1 MELFLRTRGKN
12 GRNKKRSESFSIVV
26 LSLFTITE
34 YIYYSYSALVFC
46 ILRIDELCARCVPVE
61 KGGGGLEWISKSWG
75 IVYLHIFFIKSKNFL
90 DRTVTRTAE
99 IATRHLPPQ
108 GKFLA

>member
-61 KGGGGLEWISKSWG
+61 KGGGGWSGFLKVGVSFI
-75 IVYLHIFFIKSKNFL
+75 YIFFL
-90 DRTVTRTAE
+90 
-99 IATRHLPPQ
+99 
-108 GKFLA
+108 